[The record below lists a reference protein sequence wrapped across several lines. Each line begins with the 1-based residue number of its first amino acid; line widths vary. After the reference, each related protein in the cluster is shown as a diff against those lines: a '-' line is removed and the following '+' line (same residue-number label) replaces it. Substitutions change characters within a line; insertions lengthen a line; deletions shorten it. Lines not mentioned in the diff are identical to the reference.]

1 MSVVI
6 PDDILQAARMSEAEF
21 RLELAVMLFALDKLT
36 LAQAS
41 RLAGLGR
48 AEFQHLLGS
57 RRIAPHYGVAE
68 LHEDVAALRDLGR
81 L

>member
-1 MSVVI
+1 MSVI
-6 PDDILQAARMSEAEF
+6 ISDDILQATRMSEAEL
-21 RLELAVMLFALDKLT
+21 RLELAIMLFEREKLT

-48 AEFQHLLGS
+48 AEFQHVLGS
-57 RRIAPHYGVAE
+57 RRIPPHYGVAE